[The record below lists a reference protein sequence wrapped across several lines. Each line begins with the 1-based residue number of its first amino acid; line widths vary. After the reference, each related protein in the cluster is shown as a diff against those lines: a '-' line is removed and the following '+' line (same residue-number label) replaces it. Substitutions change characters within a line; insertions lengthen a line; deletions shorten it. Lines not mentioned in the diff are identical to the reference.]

1 LGHRNRNRA
10 KFLRIKDE
18 WLLIDV
24 TKVNRYDEPLEG
36 RLLAHSK
43 DRDEIWQRFRENK
56 GDLLVEF
63 SGEPIEEGTVAMI

>member
-1 LGHRNRNRA
+1 MEPEKIEEIR
-10 KFLRIKDE
+10 KKIKDE

-24 TKVNRYDEPLEG
+24 TKVDKYNQPLEG
-36 RLLAHSK
+36 QLLAHTK

-63 SGEPIEEGTVAMI
+63 SGELIAEGKVAML

>member
-1 LGHRNRNRA
+1 MRNLRPDRQ
-10 KFLRIKDE
+10 KRIKDE

-36 RLLAHSK
+36 RLLAHTK
-43 DRDEIWQRFRENK
+43 DRDEIWQRLRENK

>member
-1 LGHRNRNRA
+1 MKPERIEKIR
-10 KFLRIKDE
+10 KRIKDE

-24 TKVNRYDEPLEG
+24 TKVDKYNQPLEG
-36 RLLAHSK
+36 WLIAHTK

-63 SGEPIEEGTVAMI
+63 SGALIEEGTVAMI

>member
-1 LGHRNRNRA
+1 MKPEKIEEIR
-10 KFLRIKDE
+10 KKIKDE

-24 TKVNRYDEPLEG
+24 TKVDKYNQPLEG
-36 RLLAHSK
+36 QLLAHTK

>member
-1 LGHRNRNRA
+1 MKPEKIEEIR
-10 KFLRIKDE
+10 KRIKDE

-36 RLLAHSK
+36 QLLAHTK

-56 GDLLVEF
+56 GDLLSEIPKGKPFF
-63 SGEPIEEGTVAMI
+63 SRFPHC

>member
-1 LGHRNRNRA
+1 MKPEKIEEIR
-10 KFLRIKDE
+10 KRIKDE

-36 RLLAHSK
+36 QLLAHTK

>member
-1 LGHRNRNRA
+1 MKPEKIEEIR
-10 KFLRIKDE
+10 KRIKDE

-36 RLLAHSK
+36 QLLAHSK